1 MIDARDDLTGL
12 NHRRS
17 FIGALGRQLG
27 YANERQSLVG
37 LIVADI
43 DDFSRINGA
52 HGYEFGDRLLCHVA
66 GKLRE
71 MARKHDYV
79 ARISGD
85 RFAMILPG
93 VMNQGHVELAISKL
107 FRLLDVH
114 FEHGNARVRVNLTV
128 GAAICP
134 QHASQADHLLRQAE
148 KALMAARV
156 LEQRVQFPADSGSI
170 DAISEF
176 WDIEIELK
184 GAIQRGEMQMYY
196 QPKLDSKTL
205 LPIGA
210 EALMRWKNRSR
221 GAISPSVFIPIAE
234 RTGQIKSLTLWAL
247 NTALRQAS
255 EWQHPLGNLSLAV
268 NIPPELVAQ
277 HDLPDIVHSALK
289 LWGSEHVQLTLEIT
303 ERSLVGDPKHSFD
316 ILTQLRAMGVKIS
329 LDDFGTGYSCLAYFK
344 DIPADELKI
353 DHSFVSS
360 MLTDSASADIT
371 SLIIDLAHRFDLSV
385 VGEGVENEPT
395 LRALQQ
401 RHCDVLQGF
410 LFGQAM
416 PSSEFAEWIA
426 KWCAERPIR

>member
-1 MIDARDDLTGL
+1 M

-27 YANERQSLVG
+27 YANERQSSVG

-52 HGYEFGDRLLCHVA
+52 HGYEFGDRLLRHVA
-66 GKLRE
+66 GKLQE

-85 RFAMILPG
+85 RFAIILPG
-93 VMNQGHVELAISKL
+93 VMNQGHVELAINKL
-107 FRLLDVH
+107 FRLLEVH
-114 FEHGNARVRVNLTV
+114 FEYGNARLKVNLTV
-128 GAAICP
+128 GAALSP
-134 QHASQADHLLRQAE
+134 QHATQADHLLRQAE
-148 KALMAARV
+148 KALMSARV
-156 LEQRVQFPADSGSI
+156 LERRVQFAADRGDT
-170 DAISEF
+170 DALSEF

-184 GAIQRGEMQMYY
+184 GAIQRGEMQMHY
-196 QPKLDSKTL
+196 QPKLDGKSL
-205 LPIGA
+205 LPTGA
-210 EALMRWKNRSR
+210 EALMRWNNGSR
-221 GAISPSVFIPIAE
+221 GAISPGLFIPIAE

-255 EWQHPLGNLSLAV
+255 EWQHPLGKLSVAV

-277 HDLPDIVHSALK
+277 HDLPDLVHSALK

-303 ERSLVGDPKHSFD
+303 ERSLVGDPKHSFE
-316 ILTQLRAMGVKIS
+316 ILSQLRAMGVKIS

-353 DHSFVSS
+353 DHSFVSN
-360 MLTDSASADIT
+360 MLSDTASADIA

-385 VGEGVENEPT
+385 VGEGVEDEPT

-401 RHCDVLQGF
+401 RNCNEMQGF
-410 LFGQAM
+410 LFGKAM
-416 PSSEFAEWIA
+416 PSSEFSQWLTR
-426 KWCAERPIR
+426 WCTERPIR